1 MTICESKKSPMYN
14 MVRIVNSKIQFIDHN
29 KFYSSRQKVPKMYD
43 VNASIYIWRRK
54 AILNKNLKIINSNT
68 GYYIMP
74 RDRSVDI
81 DDSLDFKIAKY
92 LFYEK

>member
-1 MTICESKKSPMYN
+1 

-29 KFYSSRQKVPKMYD
+29 KFYSSRQKSKD
-43 VNASIYIWRRK
+43 VWCKCVYLYKEEK

-92 LFYEK
+92 LFCEK

>member
-14 MVRIVNSKIQFIDHN
+14 MVRIVNSKIQFIVHN
-29 KFYSSRQKVPKMYD
+29 KFYNSRQKVPKMYD
-43 VNASIYIWRRK
+43 VNASIYIWRRN
-54 AILNKNLKIINSNT
+54 AILNKKLKIINSKT

>member
-1 MTICESKKSPMYN
+1 MYN